1 MKKMFDAEQ
10 IIGTIITLAIRPLS
24 FKSDQLLIYIGRL
37 IEIPIPKSRT
47 LFRLTTLNKGGPA
60 HEGPGKTPSAGWGIQ
75 ST

>member
-1 MKKMFDAEQ
+1 MKMFDAKG
-10 IIGTIITLAIRPLS
+10 IIGTIITLAIWPLR
-24 FKSDQLLIYIGRL
+24 FESDQLLIYIGGL
-37 IEIPIPKSRT
+37 TQIPISKSRI